1 MAIDLDATL
10 NLPLASRY
18 AFPDDGKAVIP
29 TSYGDFF
36 DPLAIPADGDDGGFL
51 PAVMI
56 DRLNWIFAINSRP
69 IPSSPAP
76 LIYAGDTLQLPS
88 VYTWSAS
95 VDIEGIGQP
104 IAAIQFN
111 VNPGTRQISWR
122 GHGTASAG
130 ALIQNPL
137 YAIYDILS
145 AYAGWTLDDF
155 DWASAFETFRTLGE
169 LSAGLNWCFWKPDI
183 TIRQW
188 LTEMLRGYHVDH
200 FETSEGKLAM
210 VLDRGIL
217 GLSVTVPFTIDA
229 QIDLEGTEDDVEY
242 EIDSVNIVN
251 ELTVKRR
258 RKWTTDEYT
267 DEPTVDHR
275 PSVGVYGPLR
285 GEVELPAVYTDA
297 HGIVWVRAFFGRYS
311 YLPGMV
317 RFTTRGLG
325 YLTALPGTY
334 IGFTWPWLDWTQAR
348 LLKVLNQEV
357 DPFALSIS
365 FECFDCGRSVA
376 DEVTLGPVALTEVRR
391 RIRVP
396 DTSVDLAPPGP
407 ASFFSAGGSYR
418 QIVLRWTAPRDLDYS
433 YTEIW
438 AATTNNRALATH
450 VRNSSR
456 GAPGSDHEET
466 FQVADN
472 AVFYVWLMTVDNS
485 ANGRNGGSE
494 ATGGNWYPNS
504 VSGGPGGWNTFP
516 SQGGGVRAASVLV
529 DTIGITPKAVTFY
542 HSRTTLAPLIPYIGE
557 AAVADAYLDDRSFPQ
572 GDVIARGLVFI
583 TMPSLGTAIVQI
595 KQGSIS
601 GVVTGVSYFVNA
613 VTNPAFPTVSPRI
626 DVMGMDFAPPWN
638 GFYQLTVRVLGQNGG
653 DVSWTLNN
661 ADLSLRHTQR

>member
-1 MAIDLDATL
+1 LSIDLDSTL
-10 NLPLASRY
+10 KLPLASRY
-18 AFPDDGKAVIP
+18 AYPDDGAAVIP
-29 TSYGDFF
+29 TSYGNFLSPF
-36 DPLAIPADGDDGGFL
+36 AIPADSDDGGFL

-56 DRLNWIFAINSRP
+56 DRLRWVFAINSRP
-69 IPSSPAP
+69 IPTSPPP
-76 LIYAGDTLQLPS
+76 LIYAADTLQDPS
-88 VYTWSAS
+88 VYTWGSS
-95 VDIEGIGQP
+95 IDYEGIGQP
-104 IAAIQFN
+104 IAAVQFN

-130 ALIQNPL
+130 SLIENPL
-137 YAIYDILS
+137 YAIFDILS

-155 DWASAFETFRTLGE
+155 DWASCFETFRTLAE
-169 LSAGLNWCFWKPDI
+169 LEAGLNWCFWKPDI

-200 FETSEGKLAM
+200 FETSDGKLAM

-229 QIDLEGTEDDVEY
+229 QTDLDGTEDDAEY
-242 EIDSVNIVN
+242 EVDSVNIVN

-311 YLPGMV
+311 FLPAMV

-334 IGFTWPWLDWTQAR
+334 VGFTWPWMDWTQAR

-365 FECFDCGRSVA
+365 FECFDCGRFVT
-376 DEVTLGPVALTEVRR
+376 DEVTLGPADITEVRR

-396 DTSVDLAPPGP
+396 DQSVDLAPPGP
-407 ASFFSAGGSYR
+407 ASGLTATGGYR
-418 QIVLRWTAPRDLDYS
+418 QVILRWTAPGDLDYS

-438 AATTNNRALATH
+438 ASTINNRSTATH
-450 VRNSSR
+450 VRNSPR
-456 GAPGSDHEET
+456 GAPGGTHEET
-466 FQVADN
+466 F
-472 AVFYVWLMTVDNS
+472 AVGDGTFYFVWLMTVDNS

-494 ATGGNWYPNS
+494 ATGGNWYPDNQFA
-504 VSGGPGGWNTFP
+504 GIP
-516 SQGGGVRAASVLV
+516 AAPVLV
-529 DTIGITPKAVTFY
+529 DTGGIQTQGVTFTY
-542 HSRTTLAPLIPYIGE
+542 ITGAHIPAGTYTGE
-557 AAVADAYLDDRSFPQ
+557 WVVADAFLGGTFQQ
-572 GDVIARGLVFI
+572 GDVIAFAIVPI
-583 TMPSLGTAIVQI
+583 TFGAIQTAIIQI
-595 KQGSIS
+595 RETSATGQVI
-601 GVVTGVSYFVNA
+601 GVSYLPNIL
-613 VTNPAFPTVSPRI
+613 NSQVSPRI
-626 DVMGMDFAPPWN
+626 DCWGLDFGPSWN
-638 GFYQLTVRVLGQNGG
+638 GAYVVTAQVVNQAGAQQP
-653 DVSWTLNN
+653 WTIATN
-661 ADLSLRHTQR
+661 AAALFLRHTKR